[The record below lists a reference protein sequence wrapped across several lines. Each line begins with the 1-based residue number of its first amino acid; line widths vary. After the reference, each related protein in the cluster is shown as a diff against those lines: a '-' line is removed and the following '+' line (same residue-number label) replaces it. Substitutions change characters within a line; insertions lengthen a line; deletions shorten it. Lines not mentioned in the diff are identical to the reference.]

1 MLVRRAALR
10 MWLVALAGIPLL
22 VIAADF
28 FLQRRLLGALQEAL
42 FPADDPQRFE
52 PRDWVWAGALL
63 AAGVALAGW
72 GLKELIAPRKV
83 LQTDDEGL
91 WLSLAGPFRPA
102 SHLPWEQ
109 VVQIAPGRVGEAG
122 TAIPVLVMTVVGRGS
137 LPADPWGAR
146 WMSPTELAVSTQD
159 WELGAEEVAAK
170 LEGLRPRRPPGGA
183 GPRPG

>member
-63 AAGVALAGW
+63 AAGVGLAGW

-83 LQTDDEGL
+83 LQADDDGL
-91 WLSLAGPFRPA
+91 WLSLAGPFRSA
-102 SHLPWEQ
+102 SYLPWEQ
-109 VVQIAPGRVGEAG
+109 VVQVAADQVGEAG
-122 TAIPVLVMTVVGRGS
+122 TTIPVLVVTVEGRGS
-137 LPADPWGAR
+137 LPSDPWGAR
-146 WMSPTELAVSTQD
+146 WKSATELAVSTED
-159 WELGAEEVAAK
+159 WEVDAEEVAAG
-170 LEGLRPRRPPGGA
+170 LERLRPWRPGGGA
-183 GPRPG
+183 ARSG